1 MNISEIMIRDPY
13 ILKHKDTYYLFGST
27 DKNTWGGKA
36 SGFDYYISKDLSEF
50 RGPFTAF
57 RRNPDFW
64 ANENFWA
71 PEVYEIDGQFYMA
84 ASFCKDGHHRGV
96 QFLKTDSLEKLFQP
110 IGTRPV
116 TPLDWD
122 CYKNIFL

>member
-1 MNISEIMIRDPY
+1 MNISEIRIRDPY

-84 ASFCKDGHHRGV
+84 AFCALRRS
-96 QFLKTDSLEKLFQP
+96 QMRFRTAALRSITAACF
-110 IGTRPV
+110 
-116 TPLDWD
+116 
-122 CYKNIFL
+122 